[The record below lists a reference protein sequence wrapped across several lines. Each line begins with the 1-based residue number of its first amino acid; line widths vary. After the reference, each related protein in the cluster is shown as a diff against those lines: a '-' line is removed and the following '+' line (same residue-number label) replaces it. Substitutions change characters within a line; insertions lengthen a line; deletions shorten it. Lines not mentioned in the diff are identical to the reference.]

1 MTPTLN
7 LVGAGHVGRVLGRL
21 FAASGA
27 LAVQD
32 VVTRSQASA
41 QDAVDFI
48 GAGRAGTDIAQQRDR
63 KSVV

>member
-27 LAVQD
+27 FALQD
-32 VVTRSQASA
+32 VLTRSPVSA
-41 QDAVDFI
+41 QAQLLAKYTA
-48 GAGRAGTDIAQQRDR
+48 GATI
-63 KSVV
+63 KI